1 MSAKRQLLQALKSAE
16 ATVEALKQALQL
28 LEWDESD
35 ESGNAATDATVD
47 ALEEG
52 DAPEEGDGD
61 APEEG
66 DGDAPEEGEAAP
78 EAAQEGTAVL
88 SADSSPDAD
97 DERATSQLLQL
108 IKRRRLEEVD

>member
-66 DGDAPEEGEAAP
+66 EAAP